1 MAGELVHGFVIVVDG
16 VMVAVKTAFEDA
28 VASASSYLPT
38 SPSTTK
44 VQICSASSYVVPV
57 PGTAPSHLRTWNYD
71 KELDQWVEFL
81 R

>member
-28 VASASSYLPT
+28 VASASSYST

-57 PGTAPSHLRTWNYD
+57 PGTAPAPTHV
-71 KELDQWVEFL
+71 EL
-81 R
+81 